1 MKTCKIV
8 FPRVLQ
14 TEERPDNISSPEQA
28 KVKITSALLTAVEY
42 AAYRGDE
49 DLKYPLVPGRFAV
62 GIVVEAGENCCAVE
76 KGTRVY
82 LNGVYACGQDA
93 EEKLCVAGA
102 DCDGFLR
109 DFIVTD
115 EEKLSPLPAA
125 VSDKEA
131 VFTEAVALCEAVA
144 DKIEA
149 DKGRHIAV
157 IGATALG
164 MILCQ
169 LLIYHQAVPVL
180 IDSDPEKLKKANR
193 AGIYYTLA
201 AD

>member
-93 EEKLCVAGA
+93 EEKLCCCGRR
-102 DCDGFLR
+102 LR
-109 DFIVTD
+109 RILARLYRYGRRKTFP
-115 EEKLSPLPAA
+115 SPCGGERQRGGVYRSRCA
-125 VSDKEA
+125 VR
-131 VFTEAVALCEAVA
+131 
-144 DKIEA
+144 
-149 DKGRHIAV
+149 G
-157 IGATALG
+157 GG
-164 MILCQ
+164 
-169 LLIYHQAVPVL
+169 
-180 IDSDPEKLKKANR
+180 
-193 AGIYYTLA
+193 G
-201 AD
+201 

>member
-125 VSDKEA
+125 VSDKEVCLPKPLRCA
-131 VFTEAVALCEAVA
+131 RRWRIRSRRTRGGTSPSSARPRSA
-144 DKIEA
+144 
-149 DKGRHIAV
+149 
-157 IGATALG
+157 
-164 MILCQ
+164 
-169 LLIYHQAVPVL
+169 
-180 IDSDPEKLKKANR
+180 
-193 AGIYYTLA
+193 
-201 AD
+201 

>member
-76 KGTRVY
+76 KARASISTASMPAGRTRKK
-82 LNGVYACGQDA
+82 NCA
-93 EEKLCVAGA
+93 
-102 DCDGFLR
+102 LR
-109 DFIVTD
+109 APTATD
-115 EEKLSPLPAA
+115 SCATLSLRTKKNFPL
-125 VSDKEA
+125 S
-131 VFTEAVALCEAVA
+131 L
-144 DKIEA
+144 
-149 DKGRHIAV
+149 R
-157 IGATALG
+157 
-164 MILCQ
+164 
-169 LLIYHQAVPVL
+169 
-180 IDSDPEKLKKANR
+180 R
-193 AGIYYTLA
+193 
-201 AD
+201 